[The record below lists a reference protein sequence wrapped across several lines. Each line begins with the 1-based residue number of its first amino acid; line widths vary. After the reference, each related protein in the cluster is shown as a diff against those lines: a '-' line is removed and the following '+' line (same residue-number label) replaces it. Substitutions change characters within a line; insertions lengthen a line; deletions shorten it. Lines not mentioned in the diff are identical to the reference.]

1 MRSCAVSPSASPKYC
16 LRALLLGR
24 VGGDMFGIA
33 SGQNHAGARFFRPWP
48 SGCCRLSGTSRWRRP
63 PFTLHITVS
72 IGAVRMPSVA
82 HSATE
87 AMIFA
92 EQALH
97 DANQRGRNLYVE
109 YTESPER
116 MQENRLMLE
125 LGGRVK
131 HALKHDGLRLAF
143 QPIVDAQTEKPVCY
157 EALVRMF
164 DDDGK
169 MISAAKFIPV
179 VEQQGLATELDR
191 HVLDLTVRELEAYPD
206 LCLAMNISGLTAVQA
221 DWPDHMRSVLGTRR
235 HVAERLIVEIT
246 ETAAIV
252 DVSETRRFTETLREL
267 GGRVSLDDFGAGF
280 TSIRHLRSLSLS
292 IMKIDKDLLD
302 DLLNNAE
309 QQHIVRMLCEIARGL
324 GLKTV
329 AEGVETA
336 DISSMAQ
343 GRKGRHDAGLL
354 FRQTYTGPPIAGK

>member
-1 MRSCAVSPSASPKYC
+1 
-16 LRALLLGR
+16 
-24 VGGDMFGIA
+24 
-33 SGQNHAGARFFRPWP
+33 
-48 SGCCRLSGTSRWRRP
+48 
-63 PFTLHITVS
+63 
-72 IGAVRMPSVA
+72 
-82 HSATE
+82 
-87 AMIFA
+87 
-92 EQALH
+92 
-97 DANQRGRNLYVE
+97 
-109 YTESPER
+109 
-116 MQENRLMLE
+116 
-125 LGGRVK
+125 
-131 HALKHDGLRLAF
+131 
-143 QPIVDAQTEKPVCY
+143 
-157 EALVRMF
+157 MF

-169 MISAAKFIPV
+169 MIPAAKFVPV

-221 DWPDHMRSVLGTRR
+221 DWPDHVRSVLGTRR

-252 DVSETRRFTETLREL
+252 DVSETRRFVDCLREM
-267 GGRVSLDDFGAGF
+267 GGRISLDDFGAGF

-336 DISSMAQ
+336 DVAQWLKGEKVDMMQGYYFGKPALERPWLTHAANGTDDKAPAMPMVRTTTDGKPSTIIRIASS
-343 GRKGRHDAGLL
+343 
-354 FRQTYTGPPIAGK
+354 I